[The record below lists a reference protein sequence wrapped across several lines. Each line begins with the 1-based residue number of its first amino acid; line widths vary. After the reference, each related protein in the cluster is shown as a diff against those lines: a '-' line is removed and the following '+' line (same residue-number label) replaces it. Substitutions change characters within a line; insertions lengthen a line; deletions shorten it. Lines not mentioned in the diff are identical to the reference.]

1 MPYLLIRGIKLYI
14 KSARSYT
21 MTIKQ
26 EIINYLSDRDHG
38 TIGYDQTILD
48 ANHFARRMFRCWLDG
63 SYLGE
68 SQYHAHCDSARDN
81 YNDDKALRR
90 VVIHSFVSFLAF
102 EFNCSFSTAQSAA
115 VEALQC
121 VEMQS
126 LLNNELIDDL
136 RDLVRDE
143 VEAA

>member
-1 MPYLLIRGIKLYI
+1 
-14 KSARSYT
+14 

-26 EIINYLSDRDHG
+26 NIVNYLSDRDHG

-68 SQYHAHCDSARDN
+68 SQYYAFCASARNN
-81 YNDDKALRR
+81 YHDDKALRR
-90 VVIHSFVSFLAF
+90 VVIHAWCEFLAF
-102 EFNCSFSTAQSAA
+102 EFSCSWHTAQNATAES
-115 VEALQC
+115 LQC
-121 VEMQS
+121 VEMFS